1 MELDPWTQALVAAM
15 TTLWSKIAGFIPN
28 LFVAL
33 VLVLLGFVVAKLLDT
48 LISKLLA
55 KLGLERRTQAAIL
68 ATQLRDRG
76 DD

>member
-33 VLVLLGFVVAKLLDT
+33 ILGLLGFVVITDCP
-48 LISKLLA
+48 
-55 KLGLERRTQAAIL
+55 
-68 ATQLRDRG
+68 
-76 DD
+76 